1 MWVDHSEFMNL
12 VRRVWSIP
20 CNGRPP
26 QVVIGKLKNLKKALK
41 SWNWEVFG
49 DLNANISRK
58 FAELWS
64 VQSQMSDLGFSKEL
78 FLTELRFHHDLV
90 VLSRR

>member
-1 MWVDHSEFMNL
+1 MSL
-12 VRRVWSIP
+12 VCRAWGIP
-20 CNGRPP
+20 CFGRPS

-58 FAELWS
+58 SVELRS
-64 VQSQMSDLGFSKEL
+64 VQSKMSNLGFSDEL
-78 FLTELRFHHDLV
+78 FLTKSCTHHDLD
-90 VLSRR
+90 VLLRR